1 MGDQKVPKGYAQ
13 GTKGVGTRYQMGE
26 QKIPKGN
33 QMRRKANQKVPKW
46 QPEGNKVLSEG
57 IKQ

>member
-33 QMRRKANQKVPKW
+33 QMIRKDNQNVPKW
-46 QPEGNKVLSEG
+46 QPKGTKVATRR
-57 IKQ
+57 

>member
-26 QKIPKGN
+26 QKVTKSYQKVSN
-33 QMRRKANQKVPKW
+33 SNQKVPK
-46 QPEGNKVLSEG
+46 G
-57 IKQ
+57 